1 MNRTSAF
8 SEGNSEAQVH
18 RPPRTWNL
26 KSGAIR
32 GISSQ
37 WACSIRRHYS
47 ASTPLFLL
55 GTENIFINS
64 SIDQGILP
72 RRNLIPFLDRV
83 WEMGGPISFPGS
95 KRRYLQFSLYL
106 VWHSKLLVH
115 ANNITIYPA
124 RACRAKPM
132 RPWVLS
138 WDRLLISLPIGSS
151 HLPVMTW
158 MNITFTH

>member
-26 KSGAIR
+26 KSEAIR

-37 WACSIRRHYS
+37 WACSICHQYS

-55 GTENIFINS
+55 GRGNIFINS
-64 SIDQGILP
+64 GIDQGILP
-72 RRNLIPFLDRV
+72 HRNLIPFLDRV
-83 WEMGGPISFPGS
+83 REMGGPISFPGS
-95 KRRYLQFSLYL
+95 KRRYLQFSSYL

-115 ANNITIYPA
+115 ANNITIYLA

-138 WDRLLISLPIGSS
+138 WDRLPIALPIGSG
-151 HLPVMTW
+151 HLLVMMW
-158 MNITFTH
+158 MDITFTH